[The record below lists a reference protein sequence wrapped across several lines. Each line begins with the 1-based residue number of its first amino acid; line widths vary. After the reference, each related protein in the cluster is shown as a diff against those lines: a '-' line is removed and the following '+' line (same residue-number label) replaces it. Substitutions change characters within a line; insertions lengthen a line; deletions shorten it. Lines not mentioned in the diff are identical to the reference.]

1 MFDPKGRA
9 EGIFNNFADTYD
21 NTWEKP
27 MTLFTDMLIRD
38 LQIPKNP
45 IVLDVGL

>member
-1 MFDPKGRA
+1 
-9 EGIFNNFADTYD
+9 
-21 NTWEKP
+21 

-45 IVLDVGL
+45 IVLDVGCGTGITTFALTKRVQG